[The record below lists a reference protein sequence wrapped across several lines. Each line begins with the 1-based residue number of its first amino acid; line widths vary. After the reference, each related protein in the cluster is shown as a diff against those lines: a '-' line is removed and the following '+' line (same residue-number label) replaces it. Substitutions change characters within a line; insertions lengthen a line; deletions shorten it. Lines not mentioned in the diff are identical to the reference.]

1 MATYKQIQEYLKE
14 RHGRTYKSCWIAH
27 VKSDYGLTKRQSPNR
42 YDPNKRVHPC
52 PEQYREHIES
62 AFKHFEMIP

>member
-1 MATYKQIQEYLKE
+1 MATYKQIQEFLKNKHN
-14 RHGRTYKSCWIAH
+14 RAFKSCWIAH

-52 PEQYREHIES
+52 PDEFRENVED
-62 AFKHFEMIP
+62 ALKHFKMTP